1 MFKTIGAAVV
11 AAGMAWELF
20 SIGYST
26 MLAVGVGLPAEQRCE
41 RSVLEWA
48 QKVQR
53 DPARGGAG
61 LDEVQQTCQ
70 QSAAVVSALVLPSMR
85 P

>member
-11 AAGMAWELF
+11 AAGMAWEVF

-26 MLAVGVGLPAEQRCE
+26 LLVGVGLPAEQRCE
-41 RSVLEWA
+41 RSALEWA
-48 QKVQR
+48 QQVQR
-53 DPARGGAG
+53 DPERGGAG
-61 LDEVQQTCQ
+61 LDAVEQTCK
-70 QSAAVVSALVLPSMR
+70 QSAAVMSALVPPGMR